1 VGCAD
6 VRVISLS
13 VKNLLNVLE
22 STYTGTCFI
31 CSGLAISLILKASL
45 IDAKRDFL
53 CYNLKFSKT
62 HTVEMLILD
71 TAPYLNSAKRNDG
84 EAWN

>member
-1 VGCAD
+1 M
-6 VRVISLS
+6 
-13 VKNLLNVLE
+13 LNVLE

-45 IDAKRDFL
+45 IDAERDFL

-62 HTVEMLILD
+62 HTVETD
-71 TAPYLNSAKRNDG
+71 TAPYLNSAKKNDG
-84 EAWN
+84 EAWNWS